1 MGEELKEVSADLLQD
16 LNRFIIN
23 EKIIE
28 SHQSR
33 QSFTYR
39 VVFLRRGMRK
49 SFKAFGE
56 GA

>member
-1 MGEELKEVSADLLQD
+1 LKEVSADLLQD